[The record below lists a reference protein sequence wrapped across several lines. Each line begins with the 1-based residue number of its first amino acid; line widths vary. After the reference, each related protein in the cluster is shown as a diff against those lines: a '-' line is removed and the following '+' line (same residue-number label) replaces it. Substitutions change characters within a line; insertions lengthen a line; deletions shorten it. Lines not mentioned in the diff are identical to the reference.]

1 MLLPNP
7 TEPPRRTLLRRADQ
21 AAIACIAL
29 VALVTL
35 AGYWWSQASIR
46 HRLIDLEHAESRTA
60 TYQVDINAAEWPEFA
75 QLPGVG
81 ETLAKRI
88 VAYRTQHGRFQTLEQ
103 LRHVSGIGAKRL
115 DSIRAYLKP
124 LAQAVSTP
132 LPDRRRAA
140 IAE

>member
-1 MLLPNP
+1 
-7 TEPPRRTLLRRADQ
+7 
-21 AAIACIAL
+21 
-29 VALVTL
+29 
-35 AGYWWSQASIR
+35 
-46 HRLIDLEHAESRTA
+46 
-60 TYQVDINAAEWPEFA
+60 
-75 QLPGVG
+75 
-81 ETLAKRI
+81 LAKRI